1 MRRLEHVLATLLIGL
16 LGGLMLPASASAT
29 INEFPIPTAE
39 SNASGVIAGP
49 DGALWFTETGYFVYP
64 GPQSPGNKIGR
75 ITTSGS
81 FSEFPVPTA
90 ISLPSDITT
99 GSDGALW
106 FTESGSAVDFNG
118 QPYLRVP
125 GKIGRITTSGSFT
138 EYPIARCSATVLC
151 DPSQI
156 TAGPDGALWF
166 TERDGYIG
174 RITVAGSISE
184 FPTSDVTPEG
194 ITTGPDG
201 ALWFTEERGNAIGR
215 ITTSGSIS
223 EFPIPT
229 ADSSPEEITTGPDGA
244 LWFTEYFGDEIG
256 RITTAGSISEFPT
269 AADSWPQGIAPGP
282 DGALWFTENY
292 ANKIG
297 RITTAGS
304 ISEFPT
310 PTTNSGPY
318 GITAGPDGALWF
330 TESDAN
336 QIGRITPPPPPP
348 GPSGGGN
355 PPPSSPTPPVS
366 QKITSTKAG
375 CVVPKLR
382 GLSVRKAKRKLSRAG
397 CRYRVRGRGRVVS
410 TSPRAGTRTTKAVLV
425 KTKNNR
431 RSTKRRGRK
440 AETAAHGTGSARQRR
455 FRSL

>member
-292 ANKIG
+292 AN
-297 RITTAGS
+297 
-304 ISEFPT
+304 
-310 PTTNSGPY
+310 
-318 GITAGPDGALWF
+318 
-330 TESDAN
+330 